1 MVGWPDGCAH
11 CSQNSRG
18 ASLPVYVHGTK
29 RRKLNSKGPS
39 ATAAATAAATSTTI
53 VTEVLILDIVEEVDP
68 SIHLLIF
75 SQ

>member
-39 ATAAATAAATSTTI
+39 ATAAATSTTV